1 MIVQKRT
8 TIPLNGVVDNVLV
21 GDQYEFAPWRSI
33 VEFGLVAVATGLEAD
48 VLVGANSVV
57 TRLPITVQRAANQF
71 AVYPDEFIVR
81 AGALMGQR
89 VIVRIRNTTGG
100 NIDAFTTVRY
110 NPR

>member
-1 MIVQKRT
+1 MIAQKRT
-8 TIPLNGVVDNVLV
+8 TIAANSVNDNVLV
-21 GDQYEFAPWRSI
+21 GDQYEFAPFRSI
-33 VEFGLVAVATGLEAD
+33 AEFGLVAVATGLEAD

-81 AGALMGQR
+81 AGAFMGQR

-100 NIDAFTTVRY
+100 GIDAFTTVRY
-110 NPR
+110 N